1 MNEITIKDVFTEF
14 LRRNKDIYP
23 TVTVEQ
29 MVDYDMKNGNASSK
43 FECWKTRWEEIDS
56 CDGECVGIDDLTQ
69 WLQEVKEEGAEEIE
83 VLNEELR
90 AMGRKKNTIG
100 DILSLYNCILID
112 IAEKCITTD
121 EMVEIKKLEAE
132 ITEARQKLNLLWA
145 NRQAKLDE
153 LKNKK

>member
-23 TVTVEQ
+23 TVSVEQ
-29 MVDYDMKNGNASSK
+29 MVDYDMKNNHVHSR
-43 FECWKTRWEEIDS
+43 FECWKVRWEEIDR
-56 CDGECVGIDDLTQ
+56 CDGECISIDDLTQ

-83 VLNEELR
+83 VSSEELR
-90 AMGRKKNTIG
+90 AIGRKKNTIG
-100 DILSLYNCILID
+100 DMLSRYNSVLIGIAENCIV
-112 IAEKCITTD
+112 TD
-121 EMVEIKKLEAE
+121 EMAEIKKLEGE
-132 ITEARQKLNLLWA
+132 INETRQRLNLLWA